1 MALRTIRIMGD
12 EVLTKTCREV
22 TKVTPRISNLIDDML
37 ETMYD
42 ACGVGLAAPQVGVL
56 RRIVVIDVGEG
67 PIVMIN
73 PVILET
79 AGSQTGDEGCLS
91 LPGKAGQVT
100 RPNYVKAR
108 AFDEN
113 LEEFLMVALLIAMT
127 VIMGIQVFCRYVLG
141 MSLSWS
147 EELTRY
153 LFIWCGFLSVSYC
166 SKKCLSIKIEQFVAI
181 FPRRG
186 KAIFK
191 VVNHT
196 FELIFFIYMI
206 PFAYSYMMSSVH
218 SGQLSPACGIPMYY
232 VQAAPLVSFV
242 LVTFRVLQRWIIEF
256 RVARGENVFDPAHPE
271 RNTPESFIQ
280 ANAESHNE
288 SALESGIDNRINTIK
303 NSNEEE
309 H

>member
-1 MALRTIRIMGD
+1 M
-12 EVLTKTCREV
+12 K
-22 TKVTPRISNLIDDML
+22 K
-37 ETMYD
+37 
-42 ACGVGLAAPQVGVL
+42 
-56 RRIVVIDVGEG
+56 
-67 PIVMIN
+67 
-73 PVILET
+73 ILHW
-79 AGSQTGDEGCLS
+79 L
-91 LPGKAGQVT
+91 
-100 RPNYVKAR
+100 
-108 AFDEN
+108 DEN
-113 LEEFLMVALLIAMT
+113 LEEFILVIFLIAMT
-127 VIMGIQVFCRYVLG
+127 LIMGIQVFCRYVLG

-242 LVTFRVLQRWIIEF
+242 LVAFRVLQAGSLSSVLQEVKMYLTRHIRNAIPQNPLSRQMQNPTTNLLWNQESITASTRSKIQM
-256 RVARGENVFDPAHPE
+256 R
-271 RNTPESFIQ
+271 RNTKCQ
-280 ANAESHNE
+280 
-288 SALESGIDNRINTIK
+288 L
-303 NSNEEE
+303 
-309 H
+309 

>member
-1 MALRTIRIMGD
+1 M
-12 EVLTKTCREV
+12 K
-22 TKVTPRISNLIDDML
+22 K
-37 ETMYD
+37 
-42 ACGVGLAAPQVGVL
+42 
-56 RRIVVIDVGEG
+56 
-67 PIVMIN
+67 
-73 PVILET
+73 ILHW
-79 AGSQTGDEGCLS
+79 L
-91 LPGKAGQVT
+91 
-100 RPNYVKAR
+100 
-108 AFDEN
+108 DEN
-113 LEEFLMVALLIAMT
+113 LEEFILVIFLIAMT
-127 VIMGIQVFCRYVLG
+127 LIMGIQVFCRYVLG

-166 SKKCLSIKIEQFVAI
+166 
-181 FPRRG
+181 RG